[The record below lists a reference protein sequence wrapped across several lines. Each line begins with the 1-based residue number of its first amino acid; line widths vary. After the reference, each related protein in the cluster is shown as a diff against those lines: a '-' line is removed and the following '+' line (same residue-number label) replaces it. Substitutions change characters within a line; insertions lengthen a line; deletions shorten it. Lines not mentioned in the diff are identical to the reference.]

1 MICRTL
7 YNSRTGVWFII
18 CENFNEIECCTKLSI
33 EVGVWD
39 RREELILWCSGKMEN
54 IVVFIGKCAIL
65 EELDIKRICVLE
77 LIL

>member
-1 MICRTL
+1 MNCRIL

-18 CENFNEIECCTKLSI
+18 CENVNEIESCTKLSR

-39 RREELILWCSGKMEN
+39 RREELILWCRGKMEI

-65 EELDIKRICVLE
+65 EEIGFKRICVLE
-77 LIL
+77 LIV